1 MKKWWTALP
10 ERERKL
16 LKMTAIIVVAF
27 VYWLAV
33 WRPLSMG
40 AKGNAARLESLR
52 LDSAFIQA
60 AAREADLLRQQP
72 ITTGNRGNLSLLAL
86 AEQSSRA
93 VGLGTAF
100 RRGEP
105 VGESGARIWLESAVF
120 DDVVG
125 WMDLL
130 ETRYGVVVDEASIER
145 TGSSGLV
152 NASLLLSE

>member
-1 MKKWWTALP
+1 MRKWWSSLP
-10 ERERKL
+10 EREQKL
-16 LKMTAIIVVAF
+16 LKVTAMIVVVF
-27 VYWLAV
+27 VYWVAI
-33 WRPLSMG
+33 WRPLSLQ
-40 AKGNAARLESLR
+40 AQQNATRVEALR

-60 AAREADLLRQQP
+60 AAQEAQLLRRQP
-72 ITTGNRGNLSLLAL
+72 TTTGNRGNLSLLAL

-93 VGLGTAF
+93 AGLGSAF

-120 DDVVG
+120 DDVVS
-125 WMDLL
+125 WMELL
-130 ETRYGVVVDEASIER
+130 ERRYGVVVDEASIER

>member
-1 MKKWWTALP
+1 MTKWWAALP

-16 LKMTAIIVVAF
+16 LKITGVIIVAF
-27 VYWLAV
+27 IYWLAV

-40 AKGNAARLESLR
+40 AAGNAARVEGLR
-52 LDSAFIQA
+52 LDTAYIQA
-60 AAREADLLRQQP
+60 AAQEAVLLRQQP
-72 ITTGNRGNLSLLAL
+72 VTTGNRGNLSLLAL

-93 VGLGTAF
+93 AGLGAAF

-125 WMDLL
+125 WMGLL